1 MSETKTHVV
10 IADVEEGDRPHASSA
25 VKVPTGAGPA
35 RFRAAALSERCRSD
49 KQATR
54 DPVVWESG
62 CRARTGWAKAKPG
75 VQTRRSASWNHRSRD
90 GGTASSSGRVNW
102 GTSVRRRAVGINPKP
117 AVAGRSSDVA
127 IVSDEAGGRNNR
139 WRSQGPLGGCVV
151 SGAVRAAWVR
161 TRLRNENALGRDL
174 HCGRVKVTERGR
186 RARLTARLK
195 PYWGKPTV
203 PNFRGGRGNEVN
215 GLVTV
220 CHNAR
225 KGCHAGSHWPNHV
238 RASALLDARG

>member
-1 MSETKTHVV
+1 MSKTRTHVV
-10 IADVEEGDRPHASSA
+10 IADVRKGDQPHASSA
-25 VKVPTGAGPA
+25 VNVPTGAGQA
-35 RFRAAALSERCRSD
+35 RCRAAALSECCRFVN
-49 KQATR
+49 R
-54 DPVVWESG
+54 PHVVRLCGHCG

-127 IVSDEAGGRNNR
+127 IVSDEAGGQNNR
-139 WRSQGPLGGCVV
+139 WRSQGPLGGWVV
-151 SGAVRAAWVR
+151 SEAVRAAWAQA
-161 TRLRNENALGRDL
+161 RLRKENALGRDL
-174 HCGRVKVTERGR
+174 HCGRVKAPDWGR

-203 PNFRGGRGNEVN
+203 RNFRGGRGNV
-215 GLVTV
+215 
-220 CHNAR
+220 
-225 KGCHAGSHWPNHV
+225 
-238 RASALLDARG
+238 